1 MALAQGSRELLR
13 RGFLMLSDMERD
25 ILLSRNPMDGSKKK
39 TLNELAKEYDKSV
52 ERIRQIEEN
61 AKKKLKDFMQSE

>member
-1 MALAQGSRELLR
+1 METVITSENFETLKNGSQPLVVDFWATWCGPCRMIAPIVE
-13 RGFLMLSDMERD
+13 
-25 ILLSRNPMDGSKKK
+25 
-39 TLNELAKEYDKSV
+39 ELAKEYDKSV

>member
-1 MALAQGSRELLR
+1 
-13 RGFLMLSDMERD
+13 
-25 ILLSRNPMDGSKKK
+25 LSRNPMDGSKKK